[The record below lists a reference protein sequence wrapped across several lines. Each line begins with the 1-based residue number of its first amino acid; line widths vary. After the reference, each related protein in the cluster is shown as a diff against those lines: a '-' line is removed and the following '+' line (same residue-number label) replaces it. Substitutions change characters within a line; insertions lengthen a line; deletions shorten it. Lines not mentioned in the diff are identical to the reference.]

1 MISNKFKFSNCNCNY
16 IQRFCGQIVFNSKS
30 KNTDKLSE
38 ILRTVWGREIILKR
52 KEKAVL
58 LSINYWYTWMPYAV
72 LNAFNYEKESD
83 KEESKKAGLKL
94 NIQKTKIMASTHHF
108 LANRWRNNEN
118 SDRLY
123 CLRLQNHCRW
133 WLQPWN

>member
-58 LSINYWYTWMPYAV
+58 LSINY
-72 LNAFNYEKESD
+72 
-83 KEESKKAGLKL
+83 
-94 NIQKTKIMASTHHF
+94 
-108 LANRWRNNEN
+108 
-118 SDRLY
+118 
-123 CLRLQNHCRW
+123 
-133 WLQPWN
+133 